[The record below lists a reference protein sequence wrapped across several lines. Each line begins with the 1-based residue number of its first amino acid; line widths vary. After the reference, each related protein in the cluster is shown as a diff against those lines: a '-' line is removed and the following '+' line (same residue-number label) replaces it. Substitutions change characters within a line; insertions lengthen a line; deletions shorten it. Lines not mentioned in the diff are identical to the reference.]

1 MKFGLHF
8 TNANKEEDWIRE
20 SDQSISIWETP
31 EEAEKWRKSH
41 TVTPSKYSVKKVTPK
56 IIKEDSEALDKYK

>member
-1 MKFGLHF
+1 MKFGLQF

-31 EEAEKWRKSH
+31 EEAYIKPLKR
-41 TVTPSKYSVKKVTPK
+41 TSKPESQPGLFDN
-56 IIKEDSEALDKYK
+56 E